1 MAPGGPSSE
10 YGSGPFKPRPG
21 SDAETGG
28 VVPPAP
34 AAQPPLERPGDQIG
48 PFKLL
53 SLLGEGGFG
62 TVWLAERREPF
73 VQRVALKLIKP
84 GMDSKAVLAR
94 FEQERQALAVMN
106 HPGIARVLDGGLTP
120 AGRPYFAMEYVRGE
134 PITDFCDSK
143 KLGIRERLALFEQV
157 CEAIQHAHLKGIVH
171 RDIKPG
177 NILAFQTDD
186 GRPTMRVIDFGVA
199 KAMSHTMAA
208 QTIFTDS
215 GVMVGTLEYM
225 SPEQTD
231 AASQDIDTR
240 SDIYSL
246 GVLLYE
252 ILTGA
257 PPFDPQDLRKRAYGE
272 IQRIIR
278 EVDPPSPSGRLST
291 MASKDP
297 QLGERI
303 GTARHASIDE
313 MVRQLRTEL
322 EWIPLKAMRKE
333 RQHRYQTALE
343 LANDIRAYIDG
354 RPIAAAPESATYRLR
369 KYARRNRALVA
380 GVGAVAAALVVGL
393 GLAAWQWREAVAAK
407 DVAVA
412 SEREAAA
419 QLERSNDL
427 LGVLTTSTA
436 LDAVRRNDITAT
448 RRELALLKELGRVD
462 TFPARLAAAWSDQS
476 LGEPLRRNW
485 SLVTSVAFS
494 PDGKTLVSGSW
505 DKTIRLWD
513 AATGKPLGEPI
524 RGHEGSV
531 SSVAFSPDG
540 KTLASGSDDS
550 TIRLWD
556 AATGKPLGEP
566 LRGHEESVSSV
577 AFSPDG
583 KTLASGSND
592 ETIRLWD
599 AATGKPLGEPLRGHE
614 NFVGSVAFSPDGKT
628 LASGSWDNTIRLW
641 DAATGKPLG
650 EPLRGQENIVHSV
663 AFSPDGKT
671 IASGSNDETIRLW
684 DAATGKPLGEP
695 LRGHEVSVTRVA
707 FSPDGKTLASGSW
720 DSTIRLWDAATG
732 KPLGEPLRGHERSV
746 HSVAFS
752 PDGKTIASGSDD
764 STIRL
769 WDAATGKPLGEPL
782 RGHQVPVLSVA
793 FSPDGTT
800 LASGSWDST
809 IRLWDAATGK
819 PLGEPLRGHE
829 RSVTSV
835 AFSPDGKTLASGSWD
850 STIRLWDAATGKPLG
865 EPLRGHE
872 GQVTSV
878 AFSPDGKTIA
888 SGGADTTM
896 WDAAT
901 GKPLGEP
908 LRGHQGLV
916 LSVAFSPDGKTIAS
930 GSGDKT
936 IRLWDAATGRPLG
949 EPLGGHER
957 NVSSV
962 AFSPDGKTIASG
974 SGDNTIRLW
983 DAATGKPLGEPLRGH
998 ENGVDSVAFSPD
1010 GKTLAS
1016 GSWDS
1021 TIRLW
1026 SGVPIRERVALYRA
1040 AMAKVERVRSQIES
1054 RIAKVDD
1061 SISALQAF
1069 ADDIRTDP
1077 SFSGDLRT
1085 AALIVVGEVDS
1096 ARQEDRARKAAEAR
1110 RKRAEL
1116 EAARRERLKPLEDAL
1131 RRKDLAS
1138 VLQLVAAAN
1147 PDDLATMPASFWN
1160 VLAWRG
1166 LTELPADSPARDL
1179 KQLLAYAERAVA
1191 LSERK
1196 DGTILD
1202 TLARAHWEL
1211 GDKAKAIGVQREAI
1225 AALTAQIAAA
1235 AADTPAETIQQRQT
1249 MLAELQATLEKY
1261 EREEPSAPPVAG
1273 PAPEPQRAPITDP

>member
-695 LRGHEVSVTRVA
+695 LRGHEESVS
-707 FSPDGKTLASGSW
+707 
-720 DSTIRLWDAATG
+720 
-732 KPLGEPLRGHERSV
+732 
-746 HSVAFS
+746 SVAFS
-752 PDGKTIASGSDD
+752 PDGK
-764 STIRL
+764 
-769 WDAATGKPLGEPL
+769 
-782 RGHQVPVLSVA
+782 
-793 FSPDGTT
+793 T

>member
-1 MAPGGPSSE
+1 MAPGEPSSE

-94 FEQERQALAVMN
+94 FEHERQALAVMN

-186 GRPTMRVIDFGVA
+186 GRPTMKVIDFGVA

-393 GLAAWQWREAVAAK
+393 GLATWQWREAVAAK
-407 DVAVA
+407 DVALTSEAEAVAERVAADAARQEAVQARDAALA
-412 SEREAAA
+412 SEERAKESQSRATA

-427 LGVLTTSTA
+427 LGVITTSTA
-436 LDAVRRNDITAT
+436 LSAVRRNDITAT
-448 RRELALLKELGRVD
+448 RRELAVLKELGRD
-462 TFPARLAAAWSDQS
+462 DRFPARLAAAWSDQS
-476 LGEPLRRNW
+476 LGEPLR
-485 SLVTSVAFS
+485 
-494 PDGKTLVSGSW
+494 
-505 DKTIRLWD
+505 
-513 AATGKPLGEPI
+513 
-524 RGHEGSV
+524 GHEDSV
-531 SSVAFSPDG
+531 
-540 KTLASGSDDS
+540 
-550 TIRLWD
+550 R
-556 AATGKPLGEP
+556 
-566 LRGHEESVSSV
+566 
-577 AFSPDG
+577 
-583 KTLASGSND
+583 
-592 ETIRLWD
+592 
-599 AATGKPLGEPLRGHE
+599 
-614 NFVGSVAFSPDGKT
+614 SVAFSPDGKT

-650 EPLRGQENIVHSV
+650 EPLRGHKDFVNSV
-663 AFSPDGKT
+663 AFSPDGT
-671 IASGSNDETIRLW
+671 TLASGSFDGTIRRWDAATGKPIGEPLRGHTKSIESIAFSPDGKTLASGSFDDTIRLW

-695 LRGHEVSVTRVA
+695 LRG
-707 FSPDGKTLASGSW
+707 
-720 DSTIRLWDAATG
+720 
-732 KPLGEPLRGHERSV
+732 
-746 HSVAFS
+746 
-752 PDGKTIASGSDD
+752 
-764 STIRL
+764 
-769 WDAATGKPLGEPL
+769 
-782 RGHQVPVLSVA
+782 
-793 FSPDGTT
+793 
-800 LASGSWDST
+800 
-809 IRLWDAATGK
+809 
-819 PLGEPLRGHE
+819 
-829 RSVTSV
+829 
-835 AFSPDGKTLASGSWD
+835 
-850 STIRLWDAATGKPLG
+850 
-865 EPLRGHE
+865 
-872 GQVTSV
+872 
-878 AFSPDGKTIA
+878 
-888 SGGADTTM
+888 
-896 WDAAT
+896 
-901 GKPLGEP
+901 
-908 LRGHQGLV
+908 
-916 LSVAFSPDGKTIAS
+916 
-930 GSGDKT
+930 
-936 IRLWDAATGRPLG
+936 
-949 EPLGGHER
+949 
-957 NVSSV
+957 
-962 AFSPDGKTIASG
+962 
-974 SGDNTIRLW
+974 
-983 DAATGKPLGEPLRGH
+983 
-998 ENGVDSVAFSPD
+998 
-1010 GKTLAS
+1010 
-1016 GSWDS
+1016 
-1021 TIRLW
+1021 
-1026 SGVPIRERVALYRA
+1026 
-1040 AMAKVERVRSQIES
+1040 
-1054 RIAKVDD
+1054 
-1061 SISALQAF
+1061 
-1069 ADDIRTDP
+1069 
-1077 SFSGDLRT
+1077 
-1085 AALIVVGEVDS
+1085 
-1096 ARQEDRARKAAEAR
+1096 
-1110 RKRAEL
+1110 
-1116 EAARRERLKPLEDAL
+1116 
-1131 RRKDLAS
+1131 
-1138 VLQLVAAAN
+1138 
-1147 PDDLATMPASFWN
+1147 
-1160 VLAWRG
+1160 
-1166 LTELPADSPARDL
+1166 
-1179 KQLLAYAERAVA
+1179 
-1191 LSERK
+1191 
-1196 DGTILD
+1196 
-1202 TLARAHWEL
+1202 
-1211 GDKAKAIGVQREAI
+1211 
-1225 AALTAQIAAA
+1225 
-1235 AADTPAETIQQRQT
+1235 
-1249 MLAELQATLEKY
+1249 
-1261 EREEPSAPPVAG
+1261 
-1273 PAPEPQRAPITDP
+1273 